1 MKEYLL
7 EKLKT
12 LNLKE
17 KNDLFVRYFEFN
29 RYNHE
34 NNFTPFEINK
44 HLFRIP
50 PFELV
55 QVFIDSGIDINA
67 KNEAG
72 YTLLFFAKSPK
83 VAELLIQAGADVNTK
98 NKYGTTPL
106 FSAKSKEITELLIQA
121 GADVNAQN
129 NYRNTPLFFAKSKE
143 IAEILIQAGA
153 DVNTRDKN
161 GNTPLHWC
169 NNQEIMEL
177 LIQAGADINIK
188 NKNKETPSEYHR
200 KNGHS
205 DLADFMEQ
213 KAIEF
218 ERKKLNQVL
227 PQSQKNSNYSKY
239 RL

>member
-106 FSAKSKEITELLIQA
+106 FYVKSKEIAELLIQA
-121 GADVNAQN
+121 GANINVKDLEG
-129 NYRNTPLFFAKSKE
+129 T
-143 IAEILIQAGA
+143 
-153 DVNTRDKN
+153 
-161 GNTPLHWC
+161 TPLHWN
-169 NNQEIMEL
+169 NNQEIIEL
-177 LIQAGADINIK
+177 LIQHGADINEK
-188 NKNKETPSEYHR
+188 DHRWRTPVEYHR
-200 KNGHS
+200 SHGRH
-205 DLADFMEQ
+205 DLADFIEQ
-213 KAIEF
+213 KKLEQEIQLEK
-218 ERKKLNQVL
+218 EKLNQML
-227 PQSQKNSNYSKY
+227 PNTPKTSNHPK
-239 RL
+239 LHL

>member
-1 MKEYLL
+1 MKNQIL
-7 EKLKT
+7 EKLKQ
-12 LNLKE
+12 LNQQE
-17 KNDLFVRYFEFN
+17 KKDLLFEFFYS
-29 RYNHE
+29 YNH
-34 NNFTPFEINK
+34 NLIKIKNKWFET
-44 HLFRIP
+44 
-50 PFELV
+50 
-55 QVFIDSGIDINA
+55 DDINFL
-67 KNEAG
+67 KNLIEAG
-72 YTLLFFAKSPK
+72 
-83 VAELLIQAGADVNTK
+83 VEVNSK
-98 NKYGTTPL
+98 NHFHATPL
-106 FSAKSKEITELLIQA
+106 F
-121 GADVNAQN
+121 
-129 NYRNTPLFFAKSKE
+129 YAKSKE
-143 IAEILIQAGA
+143 IAEILIQHGADVKAEDISSQTPLFYSESKEVVELLIQAGVDVNAQNHVGATSLSYIQSKEMAEVLIKHGA
-153 DVNTRDKN
+153 DVNRRDKN